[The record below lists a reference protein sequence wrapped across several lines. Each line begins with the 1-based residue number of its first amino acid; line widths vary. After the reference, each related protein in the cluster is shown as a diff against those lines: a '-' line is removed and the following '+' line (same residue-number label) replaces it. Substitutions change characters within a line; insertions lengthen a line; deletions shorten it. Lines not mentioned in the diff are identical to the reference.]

1 MSDKT
6 MRLDIVSAE
15 EELFSAEVQ
24 MVYAPAEMGE
34 VGITPKHTPLLT
46 KLKAGDVRAQI
57 SDSETKIFFISG
69 GILEIQPNAVTILS
83 DTAIRESDLDEDRAK
98 KSELAAKK
106 AMENSNSDMDLVK
119 AKTELAQAAA
129 QLRLIKKLKGKD
141 SLSRET

>member
-106 AMENSNSDMDLVK
+106 AMDNSNSDMDLVK

-129 QLRLIKKLKGKD
+129 QLRLIKKLKGK
-141 SLSRET
+141 R

>member
-1 MSDKT
+1 MSDKR

-46 KLKAGDVRAQI
+46 KLKAGDVRAEI
-57 SDSETKIFFISG
+57 SDNETKIFFISG

-98 KSELAAKK
+98 KSELAAKQ

-129 QLRLIKKLKGKD
+129 QLRLIKKLKGK
-141 SLSRET
+141 R

>member
-98 KSELAAKK
+98 KSELAAKQ

-129 QLRLIKKLKGKD
+129 QLRLIKKLKGK
-141 SLSRET
+141 R

>member
-46 KLKAGDVRAQI
+46 KLKAGDVRAEI

-98 KSELAAKK
+98 KSELAAKQ

-129 QLRLIKKLKGKD
+129 QLRLIKKLKGK
-141 SLSRET
+141 R

>member
-1 MSDKT
+1 

-34 VGITPKHTPLLT
+34 VGVTPKHTPLLT
-46 KLKAGDVRAQI
+46 KLKAGDVRAEI

-98 KSELAAKK
+98 KSELAAKQ

-129 QLRLIKKLKGKD
+129 QLRLIKKLKGK
-141 SLSRET
+141 R

>member
-34 VGITPKHTPLLT
+34 VGIAPKHTPLLT
-46 KLKAGDVRAQI
+46 KLKAGDVRAEI

-83 DTAIRESDLDEDRAK
+83 DTASRESDLDEDRAK
-98 KSELAAKK
+98 KSELAAKQ

-129 QLRLIKKLKGKD
+129 QLRLIKKLKGK
-141 SLSRET
+141 R

>member
-1 MSDKT
+1 

-46 KLKAGDVRAQI
+46 KLKAGDVRAEI
-57 SDSETKIFFISG
+57 SDKETKIFFISG

-98 KSELAAKK
+98 KSELAAKQ

-129 QLRLIKKLKGKD
+129 QLRLIKKLKGK
-141 SLSRET
+141 R

>member
-6 MRLDIVSAE
+6 IRLDIVSAE

-24 MVYAPAEMGE
+24 MIYAPAEMGE
-34 VGITPKHTPLLT
+34 VGISPKHTPLLT
-46 KLKAGDVRAQI
+46 KLKAGDVRAEI

-98 KSELAAKK
+98 KSELAAKQ

-129 QLRLIKKLKGKD
+129 QLRLIKKLKGK
-141 SLSRET
+141 R

>member
-6 MRLDIVSAE
+6 IRLDIVSAE

-24 MVYAPAEMGE
+24 MIYAPAEMGE
-34 VGITPKHTPLLT
+34 VGISPKHTPLLT
-46 KLKAGDVRAQI
+46 KLKAGDVRAEI
-57 SDSETKIFFISG
+57 SDNETKIFFISG

-98 KSELAAKK
+98 KSELAAKQ

-129 QLRLIKKLKGKD
+129 QLRLIKKLKGK
-141 SLSRET
+141 R

>member
-1 MSDKT
+1 

-46 KLKAGDVRAQI
+46 KLKAGDVRAEI
-57 SDSETKIFFISG
+57 SDNETKIFFISG

-98 KSELAAKK
+98 KSELAAKQ

-129 QLRLIKKLKGKD
+129 QLKLIKKLKGK
-141 SLSRET
+141 R

>member
-1 MSDKT
+1 

-24 MVYAPAEMGE
+24 MIYAPAEMGE
-34 VGITPKHTPLLT
+34 VGISPKHTPLLT
-46 KLKAGDVRAQI
+46 KLKAGDVRAEI
-57 SDSETKIFFISG
+57 SDKETKIFFISG

-98 KSELAAKK
+98 KSELAAKQ

-129 QLRLIKKLKGKD
+129 QLRLIKKLKGK
-141 SLSRET
+141 R

>member
-1 MSDKT
+1 

-24 MVYAPAEMGE
+24 MIYAPAEMGE

-46 KLKAGDVRAQI
+46 KLKAGDVRAEI

-98 KSELAAKK
+98 KSELAAKQ

-129 QLRLIKKLKGKD
+129 QLKLIKKLKGK
-141 SLSRET
+141 R